1 MSGAHS
7 RALVRRKGK
16 RLGRFTLQVPGRYNI
31 ANALAATAIGL
42 QVGIPFE
49 AIARGLAKFRGVRR
63 RFEIRGDVDDILVVD
78 DYAHNPVKV
87 AAVLRAARECWPG
100 RRVVAIFQ
108 PHRYT
113 RTRTTHAHFADAF
126 RDADEVYI
134 TEIYPAD
141 EEPIPG
147 VSAALIVE
155 AVRRRR
161 PVHFVPAAEE
171 AAEQAA
177 GEARAGDLILT
188 LGAGDIGAAADAIV
202 ERLRARVRP

>member
-1 MSGAHS
+1 
-7 RALVRRKGK
+7 
-16 RLGRFTLQVPGRYNI
+16 
-31 ANALAATAIGL
+31 
-42 QVGIPFE
+42 
-49 AIARGLAKFRGVRR
+49 
-63 RFEIRGDVDDILVVD
+63 
-78 DYAHNPVKV
+78 
-87 AAVLRAARECWPG
+87 
-100 RRVVAIFQ
+100 VAIFQ

-161 PVHFVPAAEE
+161 PVRFVPSAEE

-202 ERLRARVRP
+202 ERLRARGRP